1 MAKKEFTDKELM
13 QMGKELKES
22 KARVMFKWGFSDK
35 EIAAVTGM
43 PESELKK
50 VLHSGKFVWDEYS
63 SENTAE

>member
-1 MAKKEFTDKELM
+1 MAKEFTDKELM
-13 QMGKELKES
+13 QLGRELKEA
-22 KARVMFKWGFSDK
+22 KAKIMFKWGFSDN

-43 PESELKK
+43 PETELKR